1 VNVFTKRNA
10 AVGYVTLKAASRMLE
25 RRKRRRNDRKLGLY
39 VALGLISLGILA
51 GVVAVLARRRR
62 GASEVA
68 EGASE
73 VAEEAAEVAEEAAEV
88 GADAAAVAEEAASGT
103 ENTSEIVGEYVT
115 SPEPIPAT

>member
-10 AVGYVTLKAASRMLE
+10 AVGYVTLKAASRVLE
-25 RRKRRRNDRKLGLY
+25 RRRRRRNDHKLGLY

-68 EGASE
+68 E
-73 VAEEAAEVAEEAAEV
+73 EAAEVAAEAAEV
-88 GADAAAVAEEAASGT
+88 GEEAAAVAEEAASDAET
-103 ENTSEIVGEYVT
+103 ASEIVGEYVT
-115 SPEPIPAT
+115 APEPIPAT

>member
-1 VNVFTKRNA
+1 MNVFTKRNA

-25 RRKRRRNDRKLGLY
+25 RRKRRRNDLKLGLY

-68 EGASE
+68 E
-73 VAEEAAEVAEEAAEV
+73 EAAEV
-88 GADAAAVAEEAASGT
+88 GEEAAAVAEEAASGT
-103 ENTSEIVGEYVT
+103 ENISEIVGEYVT
-115 SPEPIPAT
+115 APEPIPAT

>member
-1 VNVFTKRNA
+1 MNVFTKRNA

-68 EGASE
+68 E
-73 VAEEAAEVAEEAAEV
+73 EAAEV

>member
-62 GASEVA
+62 GA
-68 EGASE
+68 
-73 VAEEAAEVAEEAAEV
+73 AEVAEEAAEV